1 MLDELVDQH
10 WVLPE
15 VQMDVAG
22 QQVRRHETCVADHVA
37 LGVLHLVSGLQV
49 AVVSGDA
56 APMEL
61 VPTVELTPRR
71 EDAVFEREE
80 LAVPEA
86 MDLTIH
92 LDIDGDHAGHTL
104 DRPRVGAERA
114 SGTSVP
120 RTPHRSVCR

>member
-1 MLDELVDQH
+1 GASNRRVLAAMLDKLIDQH
-10 WVLPE
+10 RVLPE
-15 VQMDVAG
+15 VQMDVAR
-22 QQVRRHETCVADHVA
+22 QQVRRHETLVTDHVA
-37 LGVLHLVSGLQV
+37 LGVLHLVGRLQV

-61 VPTVELTPRR
+61 VPTVELTARR

-92 LDIDGDHAGHTL
+92 LAIDGDDAGCVCV
-104 DRPRVGAERA
+104 R
-114 SGTSVP
+114 S
-120 RTPHRSVCR
+120 RTGWVDTCH